1 MSTYQ
6 WILQQMS
13 TEVTGYV
20 LKKCLTE
27 KEQQQQQKKQH
38 SLGNLKTQHRDTSL
52 LFKIRD

>member
-1 MSTYQ
+1 
-6 WILQQMS
+6 MS